1 MFEAMGQAL
10 VVLFSPQYAWLFIL
24 GIALGLVIGAI
35 PGLSGIIGLAMLI
48 PFCVKLKPEAAL
60 PMLIGMLAVTHTSD
74 SIPAV
79 LFGTPG
85 TVGCQ
90 STVVDGY
97 PMARQGA
104 AGKALGVSFTVS
116 AMGGIFG
123 ALLLTLSVPVMKPL
137 VLAFGSPEF
146 LAMCLLGVSLVGVM
160 SGSQPSKGII
170 AAGLGMLI
178 AMIGIDPIF
187 SVARWSFNQPY
198 LIDRLNAVPMA
209 LGFFAIPELADLC
222 ITGSQIAEVPKEA
235 FKGKWEG
242 FREGFRHKALVLSSS
257 AIGALI
263 GIMPGM
269 GTAISTW
276 LCYSWAVVVCKPKDQ
291 FGKGDIR
298 GVIAPEAANNA
309 GTAGA
314 LIPTLAFGVPGST
327 SMAILLAAFYMV
339 GVPPGPKLLTEHVD
353 LVYLIFWTLA
363 ISNLIAAGLCFW
375 MTDYFAKVTKINIH
389 ILAPLVIMLI
399 YAGAYTTTLEIG
411 DIIALLGFGMLG
423 YIMKYLDWPRP
434 PLILGFVLC
443 AIMEKFYFHSS
454 MVFGNKWL
462 LRPYV
467 IVILGTAVVCIYLGS
482 KLKKQLKEESRAS
495 SRLEVRVDL
504 VFTLVVIAATAMGLY
519 LSRSWPRGTAL
530 FPRVIGSAVIILSVF
545 SLIRILGGLRR
556 TLANAPRGP
565 LPTRD
570 DEFAVRAPVIF
581 GWLVGFCI
589 LTWAVGFEVAAPA
602 YVFFYMRLHGKVN
615 WSKSILFTAAT
626 VATII
631 VVYGLIFGTNWPVGA
646 VWEAMSG

>member
-1 MFEAMGQAL
+1 
-10 VVLFSPQYAWLFIL
+10 
-24 GIALGLVIGAI
+24 
-35 PGLSGIIGLAMLI
+35 
-48 PFCVKLKPEAAL
+48 
-60 PMLIGMLAVTHTSD
+60 
-74 SIPAV
+74 
-79 LFGTPG
+79 
-85 TVGCQ
+85 
-90 STVVDGY
+90 
-97 PMARQGA
+97 MARKGE
-104 AGKALGVSFTVS
+104 AGKALGVSLTVS
-116 AMGGIFG
+116 AMGGLLG
-123 ALLLTLSVPVMKPL
+123 ALLLTASVPVMKPL

-146 LAMCLLGVSLVGVM
+146 LAMCLLGASLVGVM
-160 SGSQPSKGII
+160 SGSQPSKGVI

-209 LGFFAIPELADLC
+209 LGFFAIPELTDLC

-235 FKGKWEG
+235 FKGKWDG
-242 FREGFRHKALVLSSS
+242 FREAFRHKALVFSSS
-257 AIGALI
+257 AIGALV

-269 GTAISTW
+269 GTAIATW
-276 LCYSWAVVVCKPKDQ
+276 LCYSWAVVVSKPKDQ

-298 GVIAPEAANNA
+298 GVIAPEAGNNA
-309 GTAGA
+309 GTAGD

-363 ISNLIAAGLCFW
+363 ISNVIATCLCFW

-389 ILAPLVIMLI
+389 ILAPVVIMLI

-434 PLILGFVLC
+434 PLILGFVLS
-443 AIMEKFYFHSS
+443 AIMEKFYFQST

-467 IVILGTAVVCIYLGS
+467 IVILGTAAVCIYLGS
-482 KLKKQLKEESRAS
+482 KLKKQLKEEIRVSG
-495 SRLEVRVDL
+495 RLEVRVDL

-519 LSRSWPRGTAL
+519 LSRNWPRGTAL
-530 FPRVIGSAVIILSVF
+530 FPRAIGTAVLILSVITF
-545 SLIRILGGLRR
+545 IKGVERGKTCAGECTRGSDCYPGMMNSPSGL
-556 TLANAPRGP
+556 P
-565 LPTRD
+565 LSS
-570 DEFAVRAPVIF
+570 V
-581 GWLVGFCI
+581 GWLVF
-589 LTWAVGFEVAAPA
+589 
-602 YVFFYMRLHGKVN
+602 VF
-615 WSKSILFTAAT
+615 
-626 VATII
+626 
-631 VVYGLIFGTNWPVGA
+631 
-646 VWEAMSG
+646 

>member
-1 MFEAMGQAL
+1 
-10 VVLFSPQYAWLFIL
+10 
-24 GIALGLVIGAI
+24 
-35 PGLSGIIGLAMLI
+35 
-48 PFCVKLKPEAAL
+48 
-60 PMLIGMLAVTHTSD
+60 
-74 SIPAV
+74 
-79 LFGTPG
+79 
-85 TVGCQ
+85 
-90 STVVDGY
+90 
-97 PMARQGA
+97 
-104 AGKALGVSFTVS
+104 
-116 AMGGIFG
+116 
-123 ALLLTLSVPVMKPL
+123 
-137 VLAFGSPEF
+137 
-146 LAMCLLGVSLVGVM
+146 M

-170 AAGLGMLI
+170 TAGLGMLI

-235 FKGKWEG
+235 FKGKWDG
-242 FREGFRHKALVLSSS
+242 FREAFRHKALVISSS

-327 SMAILLAAFYMV
+327 SMAVLLAAFYMV
-339 GVPPGPKLLTEHVD
+339 GIPPGPKLLTEHVD

-363 ISNLIAAGLCFW
+363 ISNIIAACLCFW

-443 AIMEKFYFHSS
+443 AIMEKFYFQSA
-454 MVFGNKWL
+454 MVFGNKWM

-467 IVILGTAVVCIYLGS
+467 LVILGTAVVCIYLGS
-482 KLKKQLKEESRAS
+482 KLKKQLKEETRVS
-495 SRLEVRVDL
+495 SRLEVWVNL
-504 VFTLVVIAATAMGLY
+504 VFTLVVIVATGMGLY

-530 FPRVIGSAVIILSVF
+530 FPRVIGFAVLILSVLSF
-545 SLIRILGGLRR
+545 IKGLSGVRR
-556 TLANAPRGP
+556 ALANASTVGL
-565 LPTRD
+565 LPRD
-570 DEFAVRAPVIF
+570 DEFAVKAPVIF
-581 GWLVGFCI
+581 GWLVAFC
-589 LTWAVGFEVAAPA
+589 LVTWAIGFQWAAPA

-615 WSKSILFTAAT
+615 WLKSILFT
-626 VATII
+626 VATLAVII

-646 VWEAMSG
+646 LWEALGS